1 MHDLAYNQRTK
12 EVVSDNLDVTEA
24 PFNHDDSIKNL
35 RQLSRVG

>member
-24 PFNHDDSIKNL
+24 PFNHDDSNHEPPPIE
-35 RQLSRVG
+35 